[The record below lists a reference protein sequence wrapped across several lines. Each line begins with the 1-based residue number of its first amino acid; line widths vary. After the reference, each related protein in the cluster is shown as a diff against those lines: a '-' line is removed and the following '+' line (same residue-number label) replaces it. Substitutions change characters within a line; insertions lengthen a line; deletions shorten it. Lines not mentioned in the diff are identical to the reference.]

1 MTTESH
7 GVDSLVEAFIA
18 LRDEKREIERNVA
31 LRVAEIEADMEVLT
45 VALKDLC
52 KEIGADSIRTSHGT
66 VIRSVKKKYWTNDWA
81 SIHSFMKE
89 HDAFELLEKRIHQ
102 SNMKEFLEAN
112 PDLHPA
118 GLNVDSEYSIT
129 IRKKS

>member
-1 MTTESH
+1 MATDEY
-7 GVDSLVEAFIA
+7 GVDTIVEAFIA
-18 LRDEKREIERNVA
+18 LRDQKQAIERVTA
-31 LRVAEIEADMEVLT
+31 QQVAEIEADMEVLT
-45 VALKDLC
+45 IALNDLC
-52 KEIGADSIRTSHGT
+52 KVIGADSIRTSHGT

>member
-31 LRVAEIEADMEVLT
+31 LRVAELDADMTVLT
-45 VALKDLC
+45 AAISDYC
-52 KEIGADSIRTSHGT
+52 KEIGADSIRTAHGT
-66 VIRSVKKKYWTNDWA
+66 VIRSVKKKYRTNDWA
-81 SIHSFMKE
+81 SIYSFIKE
-89 HDAFELLEKRIHQ
+89 HDAFELLTKSIHQ
-102 SNMKEFLEAN
+102 SNMKEFLESN

-118 GLNVDSEYSIT
+118 GLNVDAEYAIT

>member
-1 MTTESH
+1 MDTDEY
-7 GVDSLVEAFIA
+7 GVDTIVEAFIA
-18 LRDEKREIERNVA
+18 LRDQKQAIERVTAQQVA
-31 LRVAEIEADMEVLT
+31 AIEADMEVLT

-52 KEIGADSIRTSHGT
+52 KVIGADSIRTSHGT

>member
-1 MTTESH
+1 MTTDEY
-7 GVDSLVEAFIA
+7 GVDTIVEAFIA
-18 LRDEKREIERNVA
+18 LRDQKQA
-31 LRVAEIEADMEVLT
+31 LEHATALQVAEIEADMEVLT

-52 KEIGADSIRTSHGT
+52 KELGADSIRTSHGT

>member
-1 MTTESH
+1 MATDEY
-7 GVDSLVEAFIA
+7 GVDTIVEAFIA
-18 LRDEKREIERNVA
+18 LRDQKQAIERVTAQQVA
-31 LRVAEIEADMEVLT
+31 AIEADMEVLT

-52 KEIGADSIRTSHGT
+52 KVIGADSIRTSHGT

>member
-31 LRVAEIEADMEVLT
+31 LRVAELDADMTVLT
-45 VALKDLC
+45 AAISDYC
-52 KEIGADSIRTSHGT
+52 KEIGADSIRTAHGT
-66 VIRSVKKKYWTNDWA
+66 VIRSVKKKYRTNDWA
-81 SIHSFMKE
+81 SIYSFIKE
-89 HDAFELLEKRIHQ
+89 HDAFELLTKSIHQ
-102 SNMKEFLEAN
+102 SNMKEFLESN

-118 GLNVDSEYSIT
+118 GLNVDAEYTIT

>member
-1 MTTESH
+1 MATDEY
-7 GVDSLVEAFIA
+7 GVDTIVEAFIA
-18 LRDEKREIERNVA
+18 LRDQKQAIERVTA
-31 LRVAEIEADMEVLT
+31 QQVAEIEADMEVLT

-52 KEIGADSIRTSHGT
+52 KVIGADSIRTSHGT